1 MMRNSKILLGAAIV
15 VGLVILVIFVAVFF
29 MAGGTAS
36 QPDAMFVHN
45 FDSQIADMKIV
56 NGEKEY
62 FAVVKNSRGQLAIID
77 LKVLE

>member
-1 MMRNSKILLGAAIV
+1 MRQSRILFTTIILISALVLIV
-15 VGLVILVIFVAVFF
+15 FI
-29 MAGGTAS
+29 TAS
-36 QPDAMFVHN
+36 YLLASPSSYPDGFYVYN

-56 NGEKEY
+56 NGDREY